1 MFGKSKSLASPDVR
15 TTSLGWVLYPLVATD
30 SVHLFVGWLMPPH
43 PFLYPASR
51 QAEDILP
58 LPIPPAPLGPNRL
71 RDFFRSITQRRTTNP
86 MSFVE
91 HNKREHRAHPWDRP
105 YNSRCL
111 MSGCSVPVYHD
122 GRTHFSLCLRHLQE
136 LELGPFKRR
145 IIEED
150 YP

>member
-1 MFGKSKSLASPDVR
+1 MKSPRAAG
-15 TTSLGWVLYPLVATD
+15 TSQPLGWVLYPLVATD

-43 PFLYPASR
+43 PFLSPSHTTCS
-51 QAEDILP
+51 
-58 LPIPPAPLGPNRL
+58 LGPNRL
-71 RDFFRSITQRRTTNP
+71 REFSVLTPPAIIQRRTTNP

-111 MSGCSVPVYHD
+111 ISGCTVPVYHD
-122 GRTHFSLCLRHLQE
+122 GQTHFSLCLKHLQE